1 MSFHRT
7 VHRQG
12 CTPRLLWLVG
22 PSKESAT
29 TAESVTTRSGQ
40 VCVVYCLCTFVHT
53 NAGVIVESCSA
64 LSWGGVCVLQ
74 TRKECNHRLTCH
86 VDTHMHARTLPFA
99 DTPTTATCSC
109 VAAPLSGGSAMSF
122 SSGSCSSDF
131 GRGAQY
137 GAAGARSI
145 QREHDQQRSA
155 FLPVT
160 GASSR
165 RRHRRGRSGGRGG
178 SADGGVVE

>member
-1 MSFHRT
+1 
-7 VHRQG
+7 VLY
-12 CTPRLLWLVG
+12 PRAAYAYFRL
-22 PSKESAT
+22 E
-29 TAESVTTRSGQ
+29 R
-40 VCVVYCLCTFVHT
+40 
-53 NAGVIVESCSA
+53 NAITG
-64 LSWGGVCVLQ
+64 L
-74 TRKECNHRLTCH
+74 H